1 MKKNSE
7 TPLCAICE
15 ARGNSIFCGISN
27 PEMEEIELDKDAN
40 LFAKHQKI
48 FREGT
53 RPLGLYCINKG
64 KVKIYK
70 SGINGKEQIV
80 RLAKEGD
87 VVGYRS
93 LISGD
98 NYAASAET
106 LEESMICFIPK
117 NVFFNLLHQNHD
129 LVSNMMQLLSR
140 DLKTAENKVTEL
152 SQRSVRE
159 RVAETILML
168 RETYGMEPD
177 NETLQVMLSRDDL
190 ASIAATATETLIRI
204 LSDFSKEKMI
214 ELSGKKIRILNMQA
228 LLQAAALEE

>member
-1 MKKNSE
+1 
-7 TPLCAICE
+7 
-15 ARGNSIFCGISN
+15 
-27 PEMEEIELDKDAN
+27 MEVIEFEKDAN

-48 FREGT
+48 FQEGT

-70 SGINGKEQIV
+70 SGINGREQIL

-98 NYAASAET
+98 NYTASAAT

-117 NVFFNLLHQNHD
+117 NVFFNLLQHNHD
-129 LVSNMMQLLSR
+129 LVSNMMKLLSR
-140 DLKTAENKVTEL
+140 DLKIAEIKVTEL

-168 RETYGMEPD
+168 RETYGMEAD
-177 NETLQVMLSRDDL
+177 NETLQAVLSREDL
-190 ASIAATATETLIRI
+190 ASIAGTATETLIRI
-204 LSDFSKEKMI
+204 LSELNKEKMI
-214 ELSGKKIRILNMQA
+214 ALAGKKIRILDMQA
-228 LLQAAALEE
+228 LLHAAALQE